1 MREILET
8 KDLVL
13 RKALMSDWKAMYEN
27 VWRHP
32 ETARYMLWDVTTSE
46 ADARA
51 RMERTIAFQ
60 ASHPGTFTVA
70 EKISGQAIGYAGLQ
84 EAAPGVWEET
94 GIALGPDFT
103 GKGYGKQIVKALTDY
118 AFRERGA
125 ERFVYVS
132 RAENIPSI
140 ALAERCGFRFTHS
153 ESRTDPRNGEA
164 YTLNFYENRRT
175 SMKEVN
181 ITTFGHAC
189 FLLECDGYKVGL
201 DPYAWGMVPGQPDLH
216 MVVDALYCSH
226 EHADH
231 NFREAVG
238 LHLSLKPQ
246 PYTLTEFVTP
256 HDDRGGALRG
266 MNTVRIFDFD
276 GLRVAHL
283 GDIGCFP
290 DEELTKALT
299 GVDCLLIPVGGTYT
313 IGTQT
318 AYQIIRTL
326 KPRVA
331 VPMHYRTDKTGFDN
345 IAHINDFVKLW
356 DDVRFVD
363 NTFTLTPETEP
374 QILVLNY
381 KGE

>member
-1 MREILET
+1 MLET
-8 KDLVL
+8 RDLIL
-13 RKALMSDWKAMYEN
+13 RKAVFDDWKAMYEN

-46 ADARA
+46 EDARS

-60 ASHPGTFTVA
+60 AAHPGAFVVA
-70 EKISGQAIGYAGLQ
+70 RKKTGQAIGFAGLN
-84 EAAPGVWEET
+84 ELSPGVWEET
-94 GIALGPDFT
+94 GIALGPAFT
-103 GKGYGKQIVKALTDY
+103 GKGYGKQIVNALVDY
-118 AFRERGA
+118 AFREKNGQ
-125 ERFVYVS
+125 RFIYAS
-132 RAENIPSI
+132 RAENTASV
-140 ALAERCGFRFTHS
+140 ALQRSCGFVYTHS
-153 ESRTDPRNGEA
+153 QQRIDPRNGEE
-164 YTLNFYENRRT
+164 YTMNFYEKRRNC
-175 SMKEVN
+175 MKKVN

-189 FLLECDGYKVGL
+189 FVLECDGYKVAL

-216 MVVDALYCSH
+216 LVVDALYCSH
-226 EHADH
+226 EHGDH

-246 PYTLTEFVTP
+246 PYTLTEYTTP
-256 HDDRGGALRG
+256 HDDQGGSLRG

-290 DEELTKALT
+290 DEELATALK
-299 GVDCLLIPVGGTYT
+299 GVDCMLIPVGGFYT

-318 AYQIIRTL
+318 ACQIIRAAQP
-326 KPRVA
+326 KVA
-331 VPMHYRTDKTGFDN
+331 IPMHYRTDTTGFDN

-356 DDVRFVD
+356 NEVRFAD
-363 NTFTLTPETEP
+363 NTFALTPETEK